1 MIKNKKVFQRK
12 KTRNMLDENMKCEV
26 KEWKFISLSLTL
38 EREIYQDPKL
48 HFCNNISGYFKLTTS
63 FELINRRHVI
73 KEKIG
78 FWLDR
83 MLNYLRYIHHILFN
97 WTFTISPAMTIK
109 SILNEILIGYITEF
123 SRYTRMIMKIFLIY
137 NSMKNLVL
145 SNFNYVGLIIRPQH
159 ISLLIFRVINSSLV
173 FY

>member
-1 MIKNKKVFQRK
+1 MRIVFAMITFLTENRMCNFRDFVNQIDNEMIKNKKVFRRK
-12 KTRNMLDENMKCEV
+12 KTRIMLDKNMKWEV

-63 FELINRRHVI
+63 FELINRRRVI

-97 WTFTISPAMTIK
+97 WTFTIS
-109 SILNEILIGYITEF
+109 
-123 SRYTRMIMKIFLIY
+123 
-137 NSMKNLVL
+137 
-145 SNFNYVGLIIRPQH
+145 
-159 ISLLIFRVINSSLV
+159 
-173 FY
+173 